1 MFTQLDSIM
10 QSWTCQCIFLKCSLL
25 SWVFLQLCVKKTSYE
40 NIQQIMINGECSPD
54 TAVGEAGFSGH
65 EK

>member
-1 MFTQLDSIM
+1 MHLSEMLFIKLGFFTVV
-10 QSWTCQCIFLKCSLL
+10 C
-25 SWVFLQLCVKKTSYE
+25 KKTSYE

-54 TAVGEAGFSGH
+54 TAVGEAGFSDH